1 MRIDTVF
8 HALARLV
15 LGLTFDSFGRLRS
28 ASGERARSSGAVL
41 RIITRVGTM
50 TVVLVVVGYFAAMT
64 LVLWLIGMVTGGDT
78 TAP

>member
-15 LGLTFDSFGRLRS
+15 LGLTFDSNKRLGSVR
-28 ASGERARSSGAVL
+28 GETSLVFGAVL